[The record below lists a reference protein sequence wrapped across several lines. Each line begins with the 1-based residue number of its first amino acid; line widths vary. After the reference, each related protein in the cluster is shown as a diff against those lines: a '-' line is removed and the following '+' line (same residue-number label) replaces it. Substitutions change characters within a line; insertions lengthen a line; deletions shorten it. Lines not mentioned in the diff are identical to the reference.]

1 MHGAPSAGGQ
11 SEMSYV
17 ALDIFQQLWPEDIHW
32 MLATAELSTIAL
44 NGVLVREDDP
54 PETIF
59 FIADGL
65 FEAYI
70 YGDSTSR
77 LKVGQL
83 GPGEIVGEI
92 SWLDGRPISA
102 TVRALETSSVIALS
116 IPTLE
121 RKLAEDPAFAARFF
135 RAVATVEA
143 KRLRTTTAQVRH
155 SELTAE
161 RQGALAGS
169 ADAAGIFESI
179 AELKRVAE
187 AAQQRADADA
197 AAQVANALSAL
208 ERSIGP
214 EAPGTAAKL
223 AESLQSELLPLLRL
237 SALGERLHAKP
248 RGYAGDYRTI
258 AMIYH
263 DAPAG
268 TGLLGPMLDRSMLN
282 LAVAKAIRNR
292 RRMLASEIAKS
303 YAATSKEFHVAC
315 LACGPACEVF
325 DAFRD
330 AGDTRRLNVSCVDI
344 DREALAQIADRAL
357 AQKLSGQ
364 LQPLHGNL
372 IYLATGRQEM
382 QLAPQDLVYSLN
394 MTDYLSDD
402 LAISLLDWIHAK
414 LRAGGRVIVGNFHP
428 RNPSRG
434 LMDHVFEWRLNYRN
448 EAAVNRLFQASRFAK
463 PCSRIAFEDEGIYLL
478 GECVK

>member
-1 MHGAPSAGGQ
+1 MAFSNAGGQ

-17 ALDIFQQLWPEDIHW
+17 ALDIFQQLRPEDIHW
-32 MLATAELSTIAL
+32 LLATAELRTIAL

-70 YGDSTSR
+70 YGGSTSR

-92 SWLDGRPISA
+92 SWLDGKPISA

-135 RAVATVEA
+135 RAVATLEA

-155 SELTAE
+155 GELTAE
-161 RQGALAGS
+161 RHGAFGS
-169 ADAAGIFESI
+169 ADTTGIFQSLG
-179 AELKRVAE
+179 ELKRVVE

-197 AAQVANALSAL
+197 AARVATAFLAL

-214 EAPGTAAKL
+214 EAPGTVAKL

-237 SALGERLHAKP
+237 SALGERLSAKP

-258 AMIYH
+258 AMIYQ
-263 DAPAG
+263 DAPSG
-268 TGLLGPMLDRSMLN
+268 SGPVGPMLDRSMLN

-303 YAATSKEFHVAC
+303 YAATSKDFYVAC

-325 DAFRD
+325 DAFREVSD
-330 AGDTRRLNVSCVDI
+330 SRRLNVTCVDI
-344 DREALAQIADRAL
+344 DREALAQIADRAR

-382 QLAPQDLVYSLN
+382 QLASQDLIYSLN
-394 MTDYLSDD
+394 ITDYLSDD
-402 LAISLLDWIHAK
+402 LTVSLLDWIHAK
-414 LRAGGRVIVGNFHP
+414 LRPGGRAIVGNFHP

-434 LMDHVFEWRLNYRN
+434 LMDHVLEWRLTYRD
-448 EAAVNRLFQASRFAK
+448 EAAINRLFEASRFAK
-463 PCSRIAFEDEGIYLL
+463 PCSRLAFEEEGIYQL
-478 GECVK
+478 GECAK

>member
-1 MHGAPSAGGQ
+1 
-11 SEMSYV
+11 MSYV
-17 ALDIFQQLWPEDIHW
+17 ALDIFQELRPEDIHW
-32 MLATAELSTIAL
+32 MLATAELRTIAL
-44 NGVLVREDDP
+44 KGVLVREDDP
-54 PETIF
+54 PEIIF

-70 YGDSTSR
+70 YGDSTSQ
-77 LKVGQL
+77 LKVGLL
-83 GPGEIVGEI
+83 GPGEIIGEI
-92 SWLDGRPISA
+92 SWLDGQPISA
-102 TVRALETSSVIALS
+102 TVRALEMSSVIALS

-135 RAVATVEA
+135 RAVATLEA

-155 SELTAE
+155 SELAAE
-161 RQGALAGS
+161 QQGALAGS
-169 ADAAGIFESI
+169 ADAAGILESV
-179 AELKRVAE
+179 AELKRVAV
-187 AAQQRADADA
+187 AARERPDA
-197 AAQVANALSAL
+197 AAAAQIAKALFSV
-208 ERSIGP
+208 ERSISP
-214 EAPGTAAKL
+214 QVPGTAAKL

-237 SALGERLHAKP
+237 SALGERLYAKP
-248 RGYAGDYRTI
+248 RGYAGDYATI
-258 AMIYH
+258 AMIYE

-268 TGLLGPMLDRSMLN
+268 TASLGPMLDRSMLN

-303 YAATSKEFHVAC
+303 YAASAKEFHVAC

-344 DREALAQIADRAL
+344 DREALAQIADRAQ
-357 AQKLSGQ
+357 AHKLSGQ

-382 QLAPQDLVYSLN
+382 QLAPQDLIYSLN

-414 LRAGGRVIVGNFHP
+414 LRPGGRVIVGNFHP

-434 LMDHVFEWRLNYRN
+434 LMDHVLEWRLTYRD

-463 PCSRIAFEDEGIYLL
+463 PCLRIAFEDEGIYLL

>member
-1 MHGAPSAGGQ
+1 
-11 SEMSYV
+11 MSYV
-17 ALDIFQQLWPEDIHW
+17 ALDIFQQLRPVDIHW
-32 MLATAELSTIAL
+32 MLATAELRTIAP

-59 FIADGL
+59 FVADGL

-70 YGDSTSR
+70 YGHSTR
-77 LKVGQL
+77 QLRVGQL

-92 SWLDGRPISA
+92 SWLDGKPISA

-135 RAVATVEA
+135 RAVATLEA
-143 KRLRTTTAQVRH
+143 KRLRTTTAQVPH
-155 SELTAE
+155 DELTAE
-161 RQGALAGS
+161 RQGAFAGS
-169 ADAAGIFESI
+169 ADAASILESI
-179 AELKRVAE
+179 GELRRVAE
-187 AAQQRADADA
+187 AAHVRADAGT
-197 AAQVANALSAL
+197 AAQVATALSAL
-208 ERSIGP
+208 ERSFGTG
-214 EAPGTAAKL
+214 APGIAAKL

-258 AMIYH
+258 AMIYQ
-263 DAPAG
+263 DTPSG
-268 TGLLGPMLDRSMLN
+268 TGPLGPLLDRSMLN
-282 LAVAKAIRNR
+282 LPVAKAIRNR
-292 RRMLASEIAKS
+292 RRMLASEITKS
-303 YAATSKEFHVAC
+303 YAATAKEFYVAC

-330 AGDTRRLNVSCVDI
+330 LSDSRRLNVSCVDI
-344 DREALAQIADRAL
+344 DREALAQIADRAR

-372 IYLATGRQEM
+372 IYLATGRQELE
-382 QLAPQDLVYSLN
+382 LASQDLIYSLN
-394 MTDYLSDD
+394 ITDYLSDD
-402 LAISLLDWIHAK
+402 LAVSLLDWIHAK
-414 LRAGGRVIVGNFHP
+414 LRPGGRAIVGNFHP

-434 LMDHVFEWRLNYRN
+434 LMDHVLEWRLVYRD

-463 PCSRIAFEDEGIYLL
+463 PCSRIAFEEEGIYLL
-478 GECVK
+478 GECAK

>member
-1 MHGAPSAGGQ
+1 
-11 SEMSYV
+11 MSYV
-17 ALDIFQQLWPEDIHW
+17 ALDIFQQLRPEDVHW
-32 MLATAELSTIAL
+32 MLATAELRTIAL

-59 FIADGL
+59 FVADGL

-70 YGDSTSR
+70 YGDATSR
-77 LKVGQL
+77 LNVGHL

-92 SWLDGRPISA
+92 SWLDGKPISA
-102 TVRALETSSVIALS
+102 TVRALEISSVIALS

-135 RAVATVEA
+135 RAVATLEA
-143 KRLRTTTAQVRH
+143 NRLRTTTAQVRH
-155 SELTAE
+155 SELTAD
-161 RQGALAGS
+161 RPGAFAGS

-179 AELKRVAE
+179 GQLKRVAE

-197 AAQVANALSAL
+197 AAQVATALSAL

-214 EAPGTAAKL
+214 AAHGTAAKL

-263 DAPAG
+263 ATPSG
-268 TGLLGPMLDRSMLN
+268 RGPLGPILDRSMLN

-292 RRMLASEIAKS
+292 RRMLAAEIAKS
-303 YAATSKEFHVAC
+303 YAATSKEFYVAC

-330 AGDTRRLNVSCVDI
+330 VSDGRRLNVSCLDI

-382 QLAPQDLVYSLN
+382 QLASQDLIYSLN
-394 MTDYLSDD
+394 IADYLSDD
-402 LAISLLDWIHAK
+402 LVVSLLDWIHAK
-414 LRAGGRVIVGNFHP
+414 LRPGGRAIVGNFHP

-434 LMDHVFEWRLNYRN
+434 LMDHVLEWRLTYRD

-463 PCSRIAFEDEGIYLL
+463 PCSRIAFEEEGIYLL
-478 GECVK
+478 AECAK

>member
-1 MHGAPSAGGQ
+1 
-11 SEMSYV
+11 MSYV
-17 ALDIFQQLWPEDIHW
+17 ALDIFQQLRPEDIHW
-32 MLATAELSTIAL
+32 LLATAELRTIAL

-65 FEAYI
+65 FEAYV
-70 YGDSTSR
+70 YGDSKSR

-102 TVRALETSSVIALS
+102 TVRALETSSVVALS

-121 RKLAEDPAFAARFF
+121 RRLAEDPAFAARFF
-135 RAVATVEA
+135 RAVATLEA

-155 SELTAE
+155 GERTAE
-161 RQGALAGS
+161 RQGAFAGS
-169 ADAAGIFESI
+169 ADAAGIFQSLG
-179 AELKRVAE
+179 ELKRAAE
-187 AAQQRADADA
+187 AAQQRTDADA
-197 AAQVANALSAL
+197 AARVATAFSAL

-214 EAPGTAAKL
+214 EAPATVAKL

-237 SALGERLHAKP
+237 SALGERLSAKP

-258 AMIYH
+258 AMIYQ
-263 DAPAG
+263 DAPSG
-268 TGLLGPMLDRSMLN
+268 SGPLGPMLDRSLLN

-303 YAATSKEFHVAC
+303 YRATAKEFYVAC

-325 DAFRD
+325 DAF
-330 AGDTRRLNVSCVDI
+330 GDVSDGRRLNVSCVDI
-344 DREALAQIADRAL
+344 DREALAQIAERAL
-357 AQKLSGQ
+357 AEKLRGQ

-382 QLAPQDLVYSLN
+382 QLASQDLIYSLN
-394 MTDYLSDD
+394 IFDYLSDD
-402 LAISLLDWIHAK
+402 LVVAVLDWIHAK
-414 LRAGGRVIVGNFHP
+414 LRPGGRAILGNFHP

-434 LMDHVFEWRLNYRN
+434 LMDHVLEWRLTYRD
-448 EAAVNRLFQASRFAK
+448 EADVNRLFQASRFAK
-463 PCSRIAFEDEGIYLL
+463 PCQRIAFEDEGVYLL
-478 GECVK
+478 GECAK